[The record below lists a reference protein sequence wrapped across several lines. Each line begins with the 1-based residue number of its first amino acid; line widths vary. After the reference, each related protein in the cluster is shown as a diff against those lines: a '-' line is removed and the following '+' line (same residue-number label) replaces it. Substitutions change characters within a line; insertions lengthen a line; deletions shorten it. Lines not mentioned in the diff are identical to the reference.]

1 MKSTAVRICTAVRI
15 RFLCAGTWN
24 FFHIIKREGKEP
36 GFIKNIKKCAIMK
49 NRIIQADFQ
58 YSGSDTANADGRRRA
73 EKEEV

>member
-1 MKSTAVRICTAVRI
+1 
-15 RFLCAGTWN
+15 
-24 FFHIIKREGKEP
+24 
-36 GFIKNIKKCAIMK
+36 MK